1 MTISFGQSSYPTVAS
16 FREMVSFRILAIP
29 RHRPLVGADHDFVME
44 LLQRKADW
52 SAKVGAGIEHFRV
65 LSNGSGVEIRFRR
78 VDGTESNFS
87 WRKAM
92 TGYAPAAGAYINA
105 ALRFAVVEQVH
116 GFKRQSFG
124 TSTSTS
130 ASVTSAI
137 SGEVLT
143 WQNAE
148 VDHLIPFCEIR
159 DAWTASLDTPVE
171 FTRETNGLKTS
182 AVMSNPEQLRSWLA
196 YHGRVEL
203 RIISREENQKLGRL
217 LNV

>member
-16 FREMVSFRILAIP
+16 FREMVSFRILALP

-44 LLQRKADW
+44 LLERKADW
-52 SAKVGAGIEHFRV
+52 SAKVGAGIDHFRV

-78 VDGTESNFS
+78 VDGTEDNFS

-92 TGYAPAAGAYINA
+92 SGYAPAAGAYINA

-116 GFKRQSFG
+116 GFKRRAFG
-124 TSTSTS
+124 TSM
-130 ASVTSAI
+130 SVASAI
-137 SGEVLT
+137 SGEILT

-159 DAWTASLDTPVE
+159 DAWTASLNAPVE
-171 FTRETNGLKTS
+171 FTRETNGLKTP

-196 YHGRVEL
+196 YHGQVEL
-203 RIISREENQKLGRL
+203 RMISREENQKLGRL
-217 LNV
+217 LSV

>member
-1 MTISFGQSSYPTVAS
+1 MTISFGQTSYPTVAS

-52 SAKVGAGIEHFRV
+52 SAKVGAGIDHFRV

-78 VDGTESNFS
+78 VDGTEDNFS

-92 TGYAPAAGAYINA
+92 TGYAPTPESYINA

-124 TSTSTS
+124 TSM
-130 ASVTSAI
+130 SVTSAI
-137 SGEVLT
+137 SGEILT

-148 VDHLIPFCEIR
+148 VDHLVPFCEIR
-159 DAWTASLDTPVE
+159 DAWTASLNAPVE
-171 FTRETNGLKTS
+171 FTRETNGLKTP

-196 YHGRVEL
+196 YHGQVEL
-203 RIISREENQKLGRL
+203 RMISREENQKLGRL
-217 LNV
+217 LSV